1 MAELM
6 NTGKQILGS
15 VQGDA
20 VPQDYVPKMI
30 QWYREGKLPVNKMV
44 KFYAVQDFQQALEDM
59 KSGKTVK
66 PVLVF
71 PKDQAHVTYTKQ
83 GAML

>member
-6 NTGKQILGS
+6 NTGKQIIGA

-20 VPQDYVPKMI
+20 VPQDYIPKMI
-30 QWYREGKLPVNKMV
+30 RWYREGKLPVTKLIRY
-44 KFYAVQDFQQALEDM
+44 YAIGDFQQAVEDM

-71 PKDQAHVTYTKQ
+71 PREVSAKQ